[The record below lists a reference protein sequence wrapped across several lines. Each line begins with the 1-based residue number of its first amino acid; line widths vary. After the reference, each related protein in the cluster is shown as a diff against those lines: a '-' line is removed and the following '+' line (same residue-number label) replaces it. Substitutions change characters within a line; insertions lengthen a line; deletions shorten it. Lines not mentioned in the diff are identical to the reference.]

1 MIMLVAM
8 PTGAVVVAVL
18 ALALLG
24 RRLEKELAELRRSLR
39 LAGAAGVAAEEL
51 SRTSTLVAQQMVT
64 SGRQARLRLRRSRT
78 GGRRHPR

>member
-1 MIMLVAM
+1 MLVAM

-64 SGRQARLRLRRSRT
+64 SGRQARADGL
-78 GGRRHPR
+78 PQ